1 MKIAKKI
8 ILASASPRRK
18 QILEDAGF
26 SFSVE
31 VIPVDEEFDLLMD
44 VKKVP
49 KYLSR
54 KKILEFNH
62 YDDNF
67 LIISA
72 DTVVIVEGEIL
83 NKPAD
88 KQEAKAMLNRLS
100 GKSHRVITG
109 VSLKCGEDIETFSDE
124 TEVWFKKLSDDEISF
139 YIDHYSPFDKA
150 GGYGVQDFIGMIGIE
165 RINGSFYNVMGL
177 PIHRLYQHLK
187 PYIVF

>member
-18 QILEDAGF
+18 QILEGAGF
-26 SFSVE
+26 PFSIE
-31 VIPVDEEFDLLMD
+31 VIPVDEEFDLRMD

-49 KYLSR
+49 EYLSR

-62 YDDNF
+62 YDDCF
-67 LIISA
+67 LVISA

-88 KQEAKAMLNRLS
+88 RHEAKEMLNRLS

-124 TEVWFKKLSDDEISF
+124 TEVWFKELSDDEISF
-139 YIDHYSPFDKA
+139 YIDHFSPFDKA